1 MFSKCTYKKRYF
13 LEVLLNLILFFFYSS
28 EKNPECAK
36 LRAYRVFMPYVAT
49 CLTCLPTLRAFVP
62 LCLWFL
68 CCLRFFFTC
77 LTCPHLFTYLTYCL
91 HLFMCLHFSKCFQF
105 FTCLMCFHFFIKCRV
120 IHNQLQ
126 QARISKN
133 EVEKTKD
140 SLNKPKQL
148 RAIWENY
155 FWPDIRVNIF
165 LLHLFIKKF

>member
-1 MFSKCTYKKRYF
+1 MFSKCTYKNRYF
-13 LEVLLNLILFFFYSS
+13 LEVLLNLILFKYIFLILRK
-28 EKNPECAK
+28 KNPNVLNYVPIVLHA
-36 LRAYRVFMPYVAT
+36 LRGYVP
-49 CLTCLPTLRAFVP
+49 CVLTCLSSLCAFVP
-62 LCLWFL
+62 LILTL
-68 CCLRFFFTC
+68 SSFFFTC

-91 HLFMCLHFSKCFQF
+91 HLFTCLHFSKCFQF

-155 FWPDIRVNIF
+155 F
-165 LLHLFIKKF
+165 